1 MTTEKNSN
9 TKSNLTEKISITKD
23 LFSTG
28 KEAIQFLQS
37 LGILFV
43 FILLFVNKQP
53 VLNFLHEIG
62 FKKANVGGLEFDLE
76 EKFAKADINLIDNN
90 SIINSLKKQNET
102 LSNALTLLKDK
113 KALLKNKKD
122 NSATLKLATKALET
136 NSQLSEKVQQ
146 QQKLNNQSIA
156 ANQKILETLVSD
168 SPSEWGVIYGG
179 DSTLDTAIY
188 ETTDVAKKYNIPNPI
203 IYKRRGSFR
212 SVSVVNSQ
220 EEANKVLSNARK
232 RRSDAYLVNLS
243 LWCPKESPQEKYIE
257 CK

>member
-113 KALLKNKKD
+113 KD
-122 NSATLKLATKALET
+122 NSARLELATKALKT

-179 DSTLDTAIY
+179 DSTLDAAIY